1 MIQLAL
7 LLDRVAI
14 QRIGAVDTFRQDRC
28 TLVGVKVD
36 GNGLERDCRR
46 MDVFIT
52 LIAHATCTRNCI
64 VMGLHLTAEVPR
76 RRFVVG
82 CTRLSSSLLD
92 RSNAAKALWPVSH
105 HGQGRR
111 VLLLR
116 HKLLLRR
123 PMRF

>member
-14 QRIGAVDTFRQDRC
+14 QRIGAVDTFWQDRC
-28 TLVGVKVD
+28 TLVGVEVD

-52 LIAHATCTRNCI
+52 LIAQATCTSNCI
-64 VMGLHLTAEVPR
+64 VMGLHLTTKVPR

-92 RSNAAKALWPVSH
+92 RSNAAKTTLLSVSH

-111 VLLLR
+111 ILLLR
-116 HKLLLRR
+116 H
-123 PMRF
+123 